1 MENQVQIPN
10 KKAFYKSKTFWINV
24 CSILLSLIGLIM
36 ENNVFGVSNAVLL
49 FASGVINIAL
59 RYITKE
65 EIEPVTDT
73 FKDLKDTGMEK
84 IGNLFKT

>member
-1 MENQVQIPN
+1 MENQVQIP

-36 ENNVFGVSNAVLL
+36 ENNIFGISNAVLL

-73 FKDLKDTGMEK
+73 FRDLKDTGMEK
-84 IGNLFKT
+84 IGSLFKT